1 MKKEKK
7 EKPQELSPLMQQYQS
22 VKEEYKDAIVFF
34 RVGDFYEMFFDDAKT
49 ASKEL
54 ELTLT
59 GKECG
64 LSERAPMCG
73 VPFHSYENYAARLI
87 SKGYKVAICEQT
99 EDPSKT
105 KKLVKREVIR
115 VITPGT
121 VMEQS
126 MLEEGS
132 NNFISSVFTQKNKT
146 GMAFCDVST
155 GELFATLI
163 DSDDTEA
170 AIKDELLK
178 FSPRELII
186 GGDTVNFKTLAP
198 FIKDKL
204 SACVNMLDDEDFS
217 FATSRER
224 IAAQFE
230 GKSPESLGLEEKQQT
245 VSAVGALL
253 LYLQRTQKN
262 GLERIAKIEIYE
274 EEQYVHLDYNTRR
287 NLELT
292 EPLNSKN
299 KDASLLAVLDKTKT
313 SMGKRLI
320 KSYVEKP
327 LVNLAGITRRQNAVA
342 ELYDNVRMRTELRE
356 SLVGMFDIQRVIT
369 RIVYGSANARELRS
383 LCSALKK
390 LPQIKQTVTSAQSG
404 LLKEMHDRLDLL
416 EDITALIDNS
426 IEDEPPFSVREGGMI
441 RKGCSKELD
450 ELREDMQ
457 GGSNL
462 LTKIEAQEREKTGI
476 PKLKIGYNRVF
487 GYYIEV
493 SNSYK
498 NLVPDEYIRKQ
509 TLTNGER
516 YITEELKNLERR
528 ILGAK
533 DRANELEYA
542 IFEKVRNTVAAA
554 AQRISDTAS
563 AAAVLD
569 VIASFAQAA
578 FDNNYCCP
586 VLNNNGVIKIIEGR
600 HPVVE
605 KLVTDTR
612 FVPNDTV
619 LDLKD
624 DRVAIITGPNMSGKS
639 TYMRQTALIVLMAQ
653 IGCFVPAKCAEISVV
668 DSVFTRIGAS
678 DDLSTGQSTFMVE
691 MNEVAYILKKATK
704 NSLLILDE
712 IGRGTSTYDGMSIAR
727 AVLEYVADTKKLGAK
742 TLFATHYHEL
752 TVLED
757 KLKGVKNYN
766 IAAVKHGDDITFLR
780 RIIRGAAD
788 ESYGVEVAKLA
799 GLPDSVIERAK
810 KILAEL
816 ESGSVKPKRQRKA
829 VVETDQMT
837 LTPPE
842 SPVEKRLKEIDINK
856 LTPMESMNILFELIK
871 IAGQS

>member
-1 MKKEKK
+1 MAVEKE
-7 EKPQELSPLMQQYQS
+7 ELSPLMQQYNKIKQQ
-22 VKEEYKDAIVFF
+22 YKDAIVFF
-34 RVGDFYEMFFDDAKT
+34 RVGDFYEMFFVDAKT

-64 LSERAPMCG
+64 MKERAPMCG
-73 VPFHSYENYAARLI
+73 VPFHSYETYAARLI
-87 SKGYKVAICEQT
+87 AKGYKVAVCEQT

-105 KKLVKREVIR
+105 KKLVNRDVIR

-132 NNFISSVFTQKNKT
+132 NNYICSVFTQKDKT
-146 GMAFCDVST
+146 GLAFCDVST
-155 GELFATLI
+155 GELYATLVEDEDI
-163 DSDDTEA
+163 ETA
-170 AIKDELLK
+170 VRNELLK
-178 FSPRELII
+178 YSPKEILI
-186 GGDTVNFKTLAP
+186 GGETVRFRTLPA

-217 FATSRER
+217 YAEAEKTIRE
-224 IAAQFE
+224 QFII
-230 GKSPESLGLEEKQQT
+230 GSLNDIGLDGMVQT
-245 VSAVGALL
+245 VSALGALIA
-253 LYLQRTQKN
+253 YLRRTQIN
-262 GLERIAKIEIYE
+262 GLERIRKVDVYQ
-274 EEQYVHLDYNTRR
+274 EEQYVKLDYNTRR

-299 KDASLLAVLDKTKT
+299 KAASLLAVLDRTKT
-313 SMGKRLI
+313 AMGKRLI
-320 KSYVEKP
+320 RSYIEKP
-327 LVNLAGITRRQNAVA
+327 LVSLAAITRRQNSVG
-342 ELYDNVRMRTELRE
+342 ELYENVLMRTELRDA
-356 SLVGMFDIQRVIT
+356 LTGMFDIQRVIT

-383 LCSALKK
+383 LCAALKR
-390 LPQIKQTVTSAQSG
+390 LPGIKSSIESAGSG
-404 LLKEMHDRLDLL
+404 LLCDTRDSIDTLD
-416 EDITALIDNS
+416 DIVKLIDET
-426 IEDEPPFSVREGGMI
+426 IVEEPPFSVREGGMI
-441 RKGCSKELD
+441 KSGVSAELD
-450 ELREDMQ
+450 ELHMDMTDSS
-457 GGSNL
+457 GLMAS
-462 LTKIEAQEREKTGI
+462 IEAGEREKTGI

-498 NLVPDEYIRKQ
+498 SMVPDTYIRKQ

-516 YITEELKNLERR
+516 YITEQLKQLESR

-533 DRANELEYA
+533 DRTNELEYA
-542 IFEKVRNTVAAA
+542 IFEEVRKQVANAVE
-554 AQRISDTAS
+554 RISSSAS
-563 AAAVLD
+563 AVAVLD
-569 VIASFAQAA
+569 VIGSFAQSA
-578 FDNNYCCP
+578 FENDYCCP
-586 VLNNNGVIKIIEGR
+586 HLNTDGVIEILEGR

-605 KLVTDTR
+605 KLVRDTR
-612 FVPNDTV
+612 FVPNDTH

-624 DRVAIITGPNMSGKS
+624 NRVAIITGPNMSGKS
-639 TYMRQTALIVLMAQ
+639 TFMRQTALIVLMAQ
-653 IGCFVPAKCAEISVV
+653 TGSFVPAKRADISIT
-668 DSVFTRIGAS
+668 DSIFTRIGAS

-691 MNEVAYILKKATK
+691 MNEVAYILKNATR

-727 AVLEYVADTKKLGAK
+727 AVLEYVADVKKLGAK

-766 IAAVKHGDDITFLR
+766 IAAIKRGDDITFLR
-780 RIIRGAAD
+780 RIIPGAAD

-810 KILAEL
+810 KILKEL
-816 ESGSVKPKRQRKA
+816 EGGDSRRVKKAKA
-829 VVETDQMT
+829 VDDSPQMT
-837 LTPPE
+837 LVRE
-842 SPVEKRLKEIDINK
+842 DSPAEKRLREIDINK

-871 IAGQS
+871 LLP

>member
-1 MKKEKK
+1 MG
-7 EKPQELSPLMQQYQS
+7 ELSPLMQQYQK

-49 ASKEL
+49 ASREL

-59 GKECG
+59 GKDCG
-64 LSERAPMCG
+64 MAERAPMCG
-73 VPFHSYENYAARLI
+73 VPFHSYETYAARLI
-87 SKGYKVAICEQT
+87 AKGYKVAICEQM

-105 KKLVKREVIR
+105 KKLVKRDVIR

-126 MLEEGS
+126 MLDEGS
-132 NNFISSVFTQKNKT
+132 NNFICSVFTQKNKT

-155 GELFATLI
+155 GELYVTLI
-163 DSDDTEA
+163 ESEDSESA
-170 AIKDELLK
+170 VKDELLK
-178 FSPRELII
+178 YSPRELLI
-186 GGDTVNFKTLAP
+186 GGDTVRFKTLGS

-217 FATSRER
+217 FADANNVIRD
-224 IAAQFE
+224 QFE
-230 GKSPESLGLEEKQQT
+230 GKSLEQLGLSGMIQT
-245 VSAVGALL
+245 VSALGALL
-253 LYLQRTQKN
+253 VYLIRTQK
-262 GLERIAKIEIYE
+262 GGMERISSIQIYS

-299 KDASLLAVLDKTKT
+299 KLASLLAVLDKTKT

-320 KSYVEKP
+320 KGYVEKP
-327 LVNLAGITRRQNAVA
+327 LISIGMITRRQNAVS
-342 ELYDNVRMRTELRE
+342 ELYENVQMRVNLRDA
-356 SLVGMFDIQRVIT
+356 LVGMFDIQRVIT

-383 LCSALKK
+383 LCSALQR
-390 LPQIKQTVTSAQSG
+390 LPEIKCSIKDAHSSM
-404 LLKEMHDRLDLL
+404 LKDLSEKIDLL
-416 EDITALIDNS
+416 TDIVELIDKT
-426 IEDEPPFSVREGGMI
+426 IDEDPPFSVREGGLI
-441 RKGCSKELD
+441 RKGCSNELD
-450 ELREDMQ
+450 ELRSDMK
-457 GGSNL
+457 GGKDL
-462 LTKIEAQEREKTGI
+462 MTKIESEERAKTGI

-498 NLVPDEYIRKQ
+498 EMVPDSYIRKQ
-509 TLTNGER
+509 TLTGGER

-542 IFEKVRNTVAAA
+542 LFEKIRNSA
-554 AQRISDTAS
+554 AQAVERISGSAS
-563 AAAVLD
+563 AVAELD
-569 VIASFAQAA
+569 VLASFAQSAA
-578 FDNNYCCP
+578 DYNYCCP
-586 VLNNNGVIKIIEGR
+586 TLNNSGAIHIKDGR

-605 KLVTDTR
+605 RIVADTR
-612 FVPNDTV
+612 FVPNDTN
-619 LDLKD
+619 LDLQNE
-624 DRVAIITGPNMSGKS
+624 RVAIITGPNMSGKS
-639 TYMRQTALIVLMAQ
+639 TFMRQTALIVLMAQ
-653 IGCFVPAKCAEISVV
+653 MGSFVPAKSADISVV

-691 MNEVAYILKKATK
+691 MNEVAYILKKATSK
-704 NSLLILDE
+704 SLLILDE

-766 IAAVKHGDDITFLR
+766 IAAMKHGDDITFLR
-780 RIIRGAAD
+780 RIIPGAAD

-799 GLPDSVIERAK
+799 GLPESVIVRAK

-816 ESGSVKPKRQRKA
+816 ESGKKTERPSRKKDDESEVQMMFA
-829 VVETDQMT
+829 AQET
-837 LTPPE
+837 PI
-842 SPVEKRLKEIDINK
+842 EKRLRELDINT

-871 IAGQS
+871 LLNHQ

>member
-1 MKKEKK
+1 MKEKD
-7 EKPQELSPLMQQYQS
+7 EVLSPLMQQYLS
-22 VKEEYKDAIVFF
+22 VKEKHKDAIVFF
-34 RVGDFYEMFFDDAKT
+34 RVGDFYEMFFEDAKT
-49 ASKEL
+49 ASREL

-64 LSERAPMCG
+64 LKERAPMCG
-73 VPFHSYENYAARLI
+73 VPFHSYENYAAKLI

-105 KKLVKREVIR
+105 KKLVRRDVIR

-132 NNFISSVFTQKNKT
+132 NNFIASVFTQKDQT
-146 GMAFCDVST
+146 GLAFCDVST
-155 GELFATLI
+155 GELFATA
-163 DSDDTEA
+163 SESEDTENF
-170 AIKDELLK
+170 IKDELLK
-178 FSPRELII
+178 FSPSEMII
-186 GGDTVNFKTLAP
+186 GGDAVRFKTLSA

-204 SACVNMLDDEDFS
+204 SSCVNMLDDEDFAYS
-217 FATSRER
+217 DAVIR
-224 IAAQFE
+224 IRNQFGGKTPDDLGIDNKPAA
-230 GKSPESLGLEEKQQT
+230 

-253 LYLQRTQKN
+253 LYLTRTQKV
-262 GLERIAKIEIYE
+262 GLQRISDIEVYK
-274 EEQYVHLDYNTRR
+274 EEQYVHLDFNTRR

-299 KDASLLAVLDKTKT
+299 KNASLLSVLDKTKT

-320 KSYVEKP
+320 RSYIEKP
-327 LVNLAGITRRQNAVA
+327 LVSIGKITRRQNAVS
-342 ELYDNVRMRTELRE
+342 ELYENIRMRTELRDA
-356 SLVGMFDIQRVIT
+356 LAGMSDIQRVIT
-369 RIVYGSANARELRS
+369 RVVYGSANARELRS
-383 LCSALKK
+383 LCATLKH
-390 LPQIKQTVTSAQSG
+390 LPDIRKSIETAQSG
-404 LLKEMHDRLDLL
+404 MLKDTFAKIDLL
-416 EDITALIDNS
+416 EDIVELIDLS
-426 IEDEPPFSVREGGMI
+426 IDEEPPFSVREGGMI
-441 RKGCSKELD
+441 REGCSEELD
-450 ELREDMQ
+450 ELRDDMN
-457 GGSNL
+457 GGSQH
-462 LTKIEAQEREKTGI
+462 LTRIEAREREKTGI

-493 SNSYK
+493 TNSYK
-498 NLVPDEYIRKQ
+498 NMVPDTYIRKQ

-542 IFEKVRNTVAAA
+542 IFEKIRKTVAAA
-554 AQRISDTAS
+554 SQRISDSAS
-563 AAAVLD
+563 AAAELD
-569 VIASFAQAA
+569 VIASLAQAA
-578 FDNNYCCP
+578 TDNNYCCP
-586 VLNNNGVIKIIEGR
+586 VIKNDGSIKISDGR

-605 KLVTDTR
+605 KLIDNVQ
-612 FVPNDTV
+612 FVPNDTE
-619 LDLKD
+619 LDLSEN
-624 DRVAIITGPNMSGKS
+624 RTAIITGPNMSGKS

-653 IGCFVPAKCAEISVV
+653 IGSFVPAKSAEISVV
-668 DSVFTRIGAS
+668 DSIFTRIGAS

-727 AVLEYVADTKKLGAK
+727 AVLEYVADPKKLGSK

-757 KLKGVKNYN
+757 KMNGVKNYN
-766 IAAVKHGDDITFLR
+766 IAAIKHGDDITFLR

-810 KILAEL
+810 KILKKL
-816 ESGSVKPKRQRKA
+816 ESDTPKRIVKPKKDTQ
-829 VVETDQMT
+829 EEIQMS
-837 LTPPE
+837 LIKEE
-842 SPVEKRLKEIDINK
+842 SPVEKRLKEIDINA

-871 IAGQS
+871 MSNT